1 MDSRGNYHFCK
12 VYVKLND
19 HLNVCS
25 NKLTN
30 FTGKIMLANGFIL
43 SGFQVTL
50 TGTTHYT
57 TTNSEGIFKFSDL
70 NVDKKYTLN
79 ITKETQYLEGVSTY
93 DLLLINRHILGIK
106 PITNKYGLV
115 AADVNNS
122 GSITT
127 LDMVLLR
134 KMILQVEKKFPN
146 NTNWHFFD
154 KNQQKIINFYPKE
167 PWTINE
173 IIGVKTGDVSSTIG
187 FDY

>member
-1 MDSRGNYHFCK
+1 MDYKGNYHFCK

-19 HLNVCS
+19 HLNVCG
-25 NKLTN
+25 NQLTN
-30 FTGKIMLANGFIL
+30 IGGKIKLANGFIL

-57 TTNSEGIFKFSDL
+57 TTNSEGVFKFSDL
-70 NVDKKYTLN
+70 NADKKYTLN
-79 ITKETQYLEGVSTY
+79 ITKENQYLEGVSTY

-106 PITNKYGLV
+106 PIMSKYGMI

-127 LDMVLLR
+127 LDMVQIK
-134 KMILQVEKKFPN
+134 KMILQIEKKFPN

-154 KNQQKIINFYPKE
+154 KNQQEIISFYPKE
-167 PWTINE
+167 PWTIDE
-173 IIGVKTGDVSSTIG
+173 IIGIKTGDVSSAEG
-187 FDY
+187 LK